1 MDNIYAADENLSS
14 DILVEIVL
22 GVNLVASLLV
32 GQTGLPSFYHW
43 KYKER
48 FLMMILVGLLG
59 PLLVGVQPPVLVLIR
74 EPELPKSTTDLVQ
87 RVPLVVLMRL
97 VVLLLAAEVQLPR
110 CQLGHLAN

>member
-1 MDNIYAADENLSS
+1 
-14 DILVEIVL
+14 
-22 GVNLVASLLV
+22 
-32 GQTGLPSFYHW
+32 
-43 KYKER
+43 
-48 FLMMILVGLLG
+48 MMILVGLLG

-74 EPELPKSTTDLVQ
+74 EPEPPKSTTDLVQ